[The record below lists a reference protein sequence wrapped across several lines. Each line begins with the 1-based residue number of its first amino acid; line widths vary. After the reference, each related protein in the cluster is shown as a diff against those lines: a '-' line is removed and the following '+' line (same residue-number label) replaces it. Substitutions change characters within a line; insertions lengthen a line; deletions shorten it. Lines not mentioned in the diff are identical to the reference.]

1 MESSKD
7 FGKKEGRVIQV
18 NEGELK
24 KHVSEIVR
32 ESVEETL
39 NGLLEAEADQLCQ
52 ARRYERNA
60 ERASKHTETSGG
72 RHHRCKKERHPLRT
86 STQTASGRISDG
98 AQTLVGWKN
107 DAGGCRKDMR
117 DGGILIPVQSGCGTE
132 IQINFNEKVYFSAQ
146 SVSYYSM

>member
-7 FGKKEGRVIQV
+7 FGKKEARVIQV

-39 NGLLEAEADQLCQ
+39 NGLMEAEADQLCQ

-60 ERASKHTETSGG
+60 DRAST
-72 RHHRCKKERHPLRT
+72 R
-86 STQTASGRISDG
+86 
-98 AQTLVGWKN
+98 
-107 DAGGCRKDMR
+107 AGH
-117 DGGILIPVQSGCGTE
+117 
-132 IQINFNEKVYFSAQ
+132 
-146 SVSYYSM
+146 